1 MHVRMYTL
9 AGDPA
14 RLGEATRYL
23 EEKVRPQVEAQPGSR
38 GMAVRSNA
46 DLGVCSVAT
55 YWDSADAMAAS
66 ERAVQVPRTELT
78 EIIGATVGA
87 EEYEVPVFIRTGH
100 PGPGAG
106 VRMSRIVTATP
117 GEVSA
122 AVEEFRYHT
131 VPALLDV
138 TGLCSAQF
146 LVDRGTGHCVAMFHL
161 GGHGHHA
168 VHPVPEGGAHRPGQ
182 GDARSDPD
190 GGGVHAELLHR
201 PRGRQRQ
208 SLIEREVMLWNDRDR
223 AGWLALA
230 DLTKLEITAPGGLR
244 LSGQEAAD
252 TLWDTWNEAFPD
264 NRLTTVSIHADG
276 QGGVFEGRFAGT
288 HSGHLSGPAG
298 ESAPDRAQGGRL
310 VRRRARV
317 RRRQDHQHAHLLR
330 PGRAD
335 GPSWACPRAR
345 PGCADAGPAGQLR
358 RSWISDTTSRMVE
371 RSSRDRASETS
382 RAASG
387 TVRSISR

>member
-106 VRMSRIVTATP
+106 VRMSRIDCDP

-146 LVDRGTGHCVAMFHL
+146 LVDRGTGHCVAMSTWEDMDIMRSTRSRVAAVRTDL
-161 GGHGHHA
+161 ARVTHA
-168 VHPVPEGGAHRPGQ
+168 QTRTVEEYMLNFSTVREG
-182 GDARSDPD
+182 DN
-190 GGGVHAELLHR
+190 V
-201 PRGRQRQ
+201 

-298 ESAPDRAQGGRL
+298 EAGPTGR
-310 VRRRARV
+310 RV
-317 RRRQDHQHAHLLR
+317 DTWFAVVHECD
-330 PGRAD
+330 D
-335 GPSWACPRAR
+335 GKITSTHIYYDQAELMGQLGMP
-345 PGCADAGPAGQLR
+345 AGPAGLR
-358 RSWISDTTSRMVE
+358 
-371 RSSRDRASETS
+371 
-382 RAASG
+382 
-387 TVRSISR
+387 